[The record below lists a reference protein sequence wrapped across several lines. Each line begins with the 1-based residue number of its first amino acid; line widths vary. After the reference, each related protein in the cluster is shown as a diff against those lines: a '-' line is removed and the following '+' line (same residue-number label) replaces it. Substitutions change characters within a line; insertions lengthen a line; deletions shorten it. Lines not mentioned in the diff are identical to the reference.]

1 MKQKKQV
8 LIYSRLKDEM
18 ILCFFWGGQMQSL
31 YYLDLLQK
39 ELCAFTL
46 DHLKLPVLHLAEAIA
61 LDLLQRSRLSEL
73 YRLR

>member
-1 MKQKKQV
+1 
-8 LIYSRLKDEM
+8 
-18 ILCFFWGGQMQSL
+18 MQSL

-61 LDLLQRSRLSEL
+61 LHLLERSRLSEL